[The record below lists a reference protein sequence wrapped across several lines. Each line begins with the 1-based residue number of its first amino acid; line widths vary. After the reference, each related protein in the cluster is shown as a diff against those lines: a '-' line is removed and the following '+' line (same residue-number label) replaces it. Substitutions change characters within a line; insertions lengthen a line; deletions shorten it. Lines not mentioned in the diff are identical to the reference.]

1 MELNVVI
8 YLLSDCCLA
17 RNINLLI
24 NSLIQQLCTEPAC
37 GMVPS
42 AGNELMGHT
51 GAGPGSELQS
61 NGEADH

>member
-24 NSLIQQLCTEPAC
+24 NSLIQHLCIEPAR
-37 GMVPS
+37 GVVPS
-42 AGNELMGHT
+42 AGNEMMGHT
-51 GAGPGSELQS
+51 GAGLVSELV
-61 NGEADH
+61 